1 MELRILDH
9 RAPAAVGATA
19 EPPKT
24 AGRDAKVLI
33 GLGAA
38 IVVLIG
44 VVVKA
49 VVLTTASSDPD
60 VT

>member
-1 MELRILDH
+1 
-9 RAPAAVGATA
+9 
-19 EPPKT
+19 
-24 AGRDAKVLI
+24 VLI